1 MQLKK
6 EIWAKA
12 NLSESVFRNNKI
24 NIDSNDIRESDDIR
38 ELKAVAEYLQSHLIE
53 VNNLSK
59 FMLNERLR
67 VRHRNYIFTQ
77 NCLKSQVDWEI
88 FKLRTKQIIM
98 NEQEKITSEQVTYL
112 KSIILAQLLLEA
124 NESLV
129 NTNVY
134 KQSLKQQINRM
145 NGILEPIVRQEFDGV
160 YNSEPEM
167 TTNILNKIDSIVGK
181 IASYQIEELVIL
193 EAVVDKYENN
203 KEWFLEHTASDFL
216 KID

>member
-1 MQLKK
+1 M
-6 EIWAKA
+6 
-12 NLSESVFRNNKI
+12 
-24 NIDSNDIRESDDIR
+24 
-38 ELKAVAEYLQSHLIE
+38 
-53 VNNLSK
+53 SK
-59 FMLNERLR
+59 
-67 VRHRNYIFTQ
+67 Q
-77 NCLKSQVDWEI
+77 G
-88 FKLRTKQIIM
+88 
-98 NEQEKITSEQVTYL
+98 KITAEQITYL
-112 KSIILAQLLLEA
+112 KSIILSQLLLEA

-216 KID
+216 KIN

>member
-1 MQLKK
+1 
-6 EIWAKA
+6 
-12 NLSESVFRNNKI
+12 
-24 NIDSNDIRESDDIR
+24 
-38 ELKAVAEYLQSHLIE
+38 
-53 VNNLSK
+53 
-59 FMLNERLR
+59 
-67 VRHRNYIFTQ
+67 
-77 NCLKSQVDWEI
+77 
-88 FKLRTKQIIM
+88 M

>member
-1 MQLKK
+1 M
-6 EIWAKA
+6 
-12 NLSESVFRNNKI
+12 SE
-24 NIDSNDIRESDDIR
+24 
-38 ELKAVAEYLQSHLIE
+38 QG
-53 VNNLSK
+53 
-59 FMLNERLR
+59 
-67 VRHRNYIFTQ
+67 
-77 NCLKSQVDWEI
+77 
-88 FKLRTKQIIM
+88 
-98 NEQEKITSEQVTYL
+98 KITAEQITYL
-112 KSIILAQLLLEA
+112 KSIILSQLLLET

>member
-1 MQLKK
+1 M
-6 EIWAKA
+6 
-12 NLSESVFRNNKI
+12 NKQ
-24 NIDSNDIRESDDIR
+24 E
-38 ELKAVAEYLQSHLIE
+38 
-53 VNNLSK
+53 
-59 FMLNERLR
+59 
-67 VRHRNYIFTQ
+67 
-77 NCLKSQVDWEI
+77 
-88 FKLRTKQIIM
+88 QI
-98 NEQEKITSEQVTYL
+98 TAEQVTYL
-112 KSIILAQLLLEA
+112 KSIILSQLLLEA

-145 NGILEPIVRQEFDGV
+145 NGILEPIVRQEFDGI

-193 EAVVDKYENN
+193 EAVVEKYENN

>member
-1 MQLKK
+1 M
-6 EIWAKA
+6 
-12 NLSESVFRNNKI
+12 
-24 NIDSNDIRESDDIR
+24 
-38 ELKAVAEYLQSHLIE
+38 
-53 VNNLSK
+53 SK
-59 FMLNERLR
+59 
-67 VRHRNYIFTQ
+67 Q
-77 NCLKSQVDWEI
+77 G
-88 FKLRTKQIIM
+88 
-98 NEQEKITSEQVTYL
+98 KITAEQITYL
-112 KSIILAQLLLEA
+112 KSIILSQLLLEA

-216 KID
+216 KINN

>member
-1 MQLKK
+1 M
-6 EIWAKA
+6 
-12 NLSESVFRNNKI
+12 NK
-24 NIDSNDIRESDDIR
+24 
-38 ELKAVAEYLQSHLIE
+38 
-53 VNNLSK
+53 
-59 FMLNERLR
+59 
-67 VRHRNYIFTQ
+67 
-77 NCLKSQVDWEI
+77 
-88 FKLRTKQIIM
+88 
-98 NEQEKITSEQVTYL
+98 QEKITAEQVTYL
-112 KSIILAQLLLEA
+112 KSIILSQLLLEA

>member
-1 MQLKK
+1 M
-6 EIWAKA
+6 
-12 NLSESVFRNNKI
+12 NK
-24 NIDSNDIRESDDIR
+24 
-38 ELKAVAEYLQSHLIE
+38 
-53 VNNLSK
+53 
-59 FMLNERLR
+59 
-67 VRHRNYIFTQ
+67 
-77 NCLKSQVDWEI
+77 
-88 FKLRTKQIIM
+88 
-98 NEQEKITSEQVTYL
+98 QEKITAEQVTYL
-112 KSIILAQLLLEA
+112 KSIILSQLLLEA

-145 NGILEPIVRQEFDGV
+145 NGILEPIVRQEFDGI

-203 KEWFLEHTASDFL
+203 KEWFLEHTSSDFL

>member
-1 MQLKK
+1 M
-6 EIWAKA
+6 
-12 NLSESVFRNNKI
+12 NK
-24 NIDSNDIRESDDIR
+24 
-38 ELKAVAEYLQSHLIE
+38 
-53 VNNLSK
+53 
-59 FMLNERLR
+59 
-67 VRHRNYIFTQ
+67 
-77 NCLKSQVDWEI
+77 
-88 FKLRTKQIIM
+88 
-98 NEQEKITSEQVTYL
+98 QEKITAEQVTYL
-112 KSIILAQLLLEA
+112 KSIILSQLLLEA

-145 NGILEPIVRQEFDGV
+145 NGILEPIVRQEFDGI
-160 YNSEPEM
+160 YNSDPEM
-167 TTNILNKIDSIVGK
+167 TTNILNKIESIVGK

>member
-1 MQLKK
+1 M
-6 EIWAKA
+6 
-12 NLSESVFRNNKI
+12 NKQ
-24 NIDSNDIRESDDIR
+24 E
-38 ELKAVAEYLQSHLIE
+38 
-53 VNNLSK
+53 
-59 FMLNERLR
+59 
-67 VRHRNYIFTQ
+67 
-77 NCLKSQVDWEI
+77 
-88 FKLRTKQIIM
+88 QI
-98 NEQEKITSEQVTYL
+98 TAEQVTYL
-112 KSIILAQLLLEA
+112 KSIILSQLLLEA